1 MRYLFFDL
9 SEKCSAY
16 ALIVDGKITSYN
28 SQTMLSKVFG
38 ESLYKL
44 YHWIKDVIFKTNPD
58 VIGVEDIFS
67 QSITSY
73 KKLSKLQAIAELIC
87 YNYNKETPIFANAS
101 AIRKHFGLNIEPVLS
116 EKQFYKKIKKAKKV
130 KYSNYEDYL
139 KDEKHYFNKFKHID
153 FDTSHYKI
161 IDGEVVDIRK
171 YKKVNISKKGN
182 ISVKGS
188 KISSFD
194 YAKKIVIIDYINRL
208 YGFKFTYQD
217 NDLCDALLG
226 CYFLS
231 KGFYLKKKIIKK
243 KGKK

>member
-28 SQTMLSKVFG
+28 SQTMVSKIFG

-44 YHWIKDVIFKTNPD
+44 YHWMKDIIFKTNPD
-58 VIGVEDIFS
+58 IIGVEDIFS
-67 QSITSY
+67 QSVTAY
-73 KKLSKLQAIAELIC
+73 KKLSKLQAIAELVC

-101 AIRKHFGLNIEPVLS
+101 TIRKHFGLNIEKVLS

-130 KYSNYEDYL
+130 KYNNYEDYL
-139 KDEKHYFNKFKHID
+139 KDENHYFNRFKHID
-153 FDTSHYKI
+153 FDTSYYRI
-161 IDGEVVDIRK
+161 IDGEVIDTRK
-171 YKKVNISKKGN
+171 HRKVKISKKGN
-182 ISVKGS
+182 ISIKGS
-188 KISSFD
+188 KISEFD
-194 YAKKIVIIDYINRL
+194 YAKKIVIVDYIKRI
-208 YGFKFTYQD
+208 YGIDFNYGD
-217 NDLCDALLG
+217 NDVCDAFLG
-226 CYFLS
+226 ALYLS

>member
-28 SQTMLSKVFG
+28 SRTMISDIFG

-44 YHWIKDVIFKTNPD
+44 YHWIKDVVFKTNPD

-67 QSITSY
+67 QSVKSY

-101 AIRKHFGLNIEPVLS
+101 TIRKHFGLNIEKVLS

-130 KYSNYEDYL
+130 KYNNYEDYL
-139 KDEKHYFNKFKHID
+139 KDENHYFNRFKHID
-153 FDTSHYKI
+153 FDTSYYRI
-161 IDGEVVDIRK
+161 IDGEVIDTRK
-171 YKKVNISKKGN
+171 HRKVKISKKGN
-182 ISVKGS
+182 ISIKGS
-188 KISSFD
+188 RISEFD
-194 YAKKIVIIDYINRL
+194 YAKKIVIVDYIKRI
-208 YGFKFTYQD
+208 YGIDFNYCD
-217 NDLCDALLG
+217 NDVCDAFLG
-226 CYFLS
+226 ALYLS
-231 KGFYLKKKIIKK
+231 KGFYLKKKIAKK